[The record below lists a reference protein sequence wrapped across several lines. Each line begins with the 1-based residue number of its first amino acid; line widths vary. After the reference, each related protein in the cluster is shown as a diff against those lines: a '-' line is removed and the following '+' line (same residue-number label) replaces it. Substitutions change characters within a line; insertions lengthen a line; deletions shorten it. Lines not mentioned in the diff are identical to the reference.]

1 MEYVYSAVRTDYLN
15 VIQVNID
22 SAYQLSISSVL
33 EQMLS
38 W

>member
-1 MEYVYSAVRTDYLN
+1 MQCVYCAVRTEYLN

-22 SAYQLSISSVL
+22 LAYQLSISSVL

-38 W
+38 